1 MQHSVRSARRASQ
14 AAPRSNRAAQA
25 RAAQVEQQRRAQN
38 LRDAQLGEADVDDE
52 SAWPEWDE
60 QPLQLRRRAAAA
72 AAGGKPGRG
81 PSKKPPAQREPEPP
95 RYTDHP
101 PPLAMLGSGRVS
113 PTLSGRLSASSS
125 TSSLAPVSPDRTGP
139 VALDRTGPSESVK
152 RLMNTHGGLS
162 LTEKRDVFSA
172 LVFAVHN
179 DDIDAANELLTRH
192 GANVHGRDGAGR
204 TLLAT
209 AARAGHA
216 DMARLL
222 VQAGAS
228 PDDVDLDTG
237 KTALAIAREL
247 GHTDVVEAL
256 DPSAAAAA
264 RARRARAAAE
274 LKAEEEA
281 AAAAEAAAGGPV
293 PPPLV
298 EGRVFVLDHRAR
310 LDCALSTFRWAAYE
324 RGLAAAA
331 AVDQVWDVYVT
342 PEPGDD
348 FLTAHTTVVVRSGAS
363 EQRAARVSNAIRALQ
378 NKQSVRTAAG
388 GARLLGAP
396 RVTLVGEVAELAAPV
411 LEVAEELFGARAEYR
426 QLVDMHESLR
436 KERAEEDRR
445 LKMGGGAGPSS
456 SVGYD
461 GADDDAADGAGVGGG
476 GLSAAAA
483 AAAAAEARREVHA
496 HASGLLQQDQA
507 LNASRAIL
515 LLRDCRSDLE
525 ELAARGLL
533 HASPQQRRAV
543 QAAAAAGRT
552 RAELQGTLGT
562 LGASVRGAGGVRL
575 SGPPR
580 GGTLRAPGPASSRPG
595 LV

>member
-1 MQHSVRSARRASQ
+1 M
-14 AAPRSNRAAQA
+14 
-25 RAAQVEQQRRAQN
+25 
-38 LRDAQLGEADVDDE
+38 
-52 SAWPEWDE
+52 
-60 QPLQLRRRAAAA
+60 
-72 AAGGKPGRG
+72 
-81 PSKKPPAQREPEPP
+81 
-95 RYTDHP
+95 
-101 PPLAMLGSGRVS
+101 
-113 PTLSGRLSASSS
+113 SASSS
-125 TSSLAPVSPDRTGP
+125 TSSLAPASPNRAPASPDRSGP
-139 VALDRTGPSESVK
+139 GESVK
-152 RLMNTHGGLS
+152 RLMSTHSISGAD
-162 LTEKRDVFSA
+162 KRDFFSA

-179 DDIDAANELLTRH
+179 DNIDAANELLTRH

-222 VQAGAS
+222 VQAGAR
-228 PDDVDLDTG
+228 PDDVDLDSG
-237 KTALAIAREL
+237 KTALAVAREL

-264 RARRARAAAE
+264 RAARARAAAE

-310 LDCALSTFRWAAYE
+310 LDCALSAFRWAAYE

-331 AVDQVWDVYVT
+331 AVDPTWDVYVT

-348 FLTAHTTVVVRSGAS
+348 FLTAHATIVVRSAAS

-378 NKQSVRTAAG
+378 SKQGVRAAAG

-426 QLVDMHESLR
+426 QLADMHETLR
-436 KERAEEDRR
+436 REKAEEDRR
-445 LKMGGGAGPSS
+445 LKMGDAAGP
-456 SVGYD
+456 
-461 GADDDAADGAGVGGG
+461 
-476 GLSAAAA
+476 SAAAA
-483 AAAAAEARREVHA
+483 AADDDDDDDGAGIGASVGLSAAGAAVAAAEARREVHA
-496 HASGLLQQDQA
+496 HASGLLLQDQA

-515 LLRDCRSDLE
+515 LLREARSDLE

-533 HASPQQRRAV
+533 QASPQQRRAV

-562 LGASVRGAGGVRL
+562 LGASAGTRGAGAGAGGVRL

-580 GGTLRAPGPASSRPG
+580 GGTLRALGPASSRPG
-595 LV
+595 L